1 MAKCCLFLFF
11 LLLWFSFCEFG
22 CCYSFFTSGW
32 LFSTIS
38 SKGPFDAF
46 VDFIVSKPND
56 DGDSYLISI
65 CIASTLFGP
74 TSLKLLQWKEP
85 HILADLFGR
94 TLPAT
99 KDWLQIKP
107 NRIPTWFIE
116 KYFDWKD
123 MMLIW
128 TMVMAAMNC
137 LYLQMVSNSVQH
149 SHRIINKINSSGS
162 FLILRNAHFSFYVLI
177 FNPFG
182 LQLYTN
188 QFFKLYLSSSKK
200 LADCFV
206 ISIQKVFE
214 LILTL
219 RLISNF

>member
-1 MAKCCLFLFF
+1 MPIMLLSFLCVYLFVHGKVLSLSLFF
-11 LLLWFSFCEFG
+11 LLWFSFCEFG
-22 CCYSFFTSGW
+22 CCSFFTSGW

-65 CIASTLFGP
+65 CIAYTLFGP
-74 TSLKLLQWKEP
+74 TSLKLVQWKEP

-107 NRIPTWFIE
+107 NKMPTWFIE

-149 SHRIINKINSSGS
+149 SHRIINKINSS
-162 FLILRNAHFSFYVLI
+162 R
-177 FNPFG
+177 
-182 LQLYTN
+182 T
-188 QFFKLYLSSSKK
+188 
-200 LADCFV
+200 
-206 ISIQKVFE
+206 
-214 LILTL
+214 ILT
-219 RLISNF
+219 